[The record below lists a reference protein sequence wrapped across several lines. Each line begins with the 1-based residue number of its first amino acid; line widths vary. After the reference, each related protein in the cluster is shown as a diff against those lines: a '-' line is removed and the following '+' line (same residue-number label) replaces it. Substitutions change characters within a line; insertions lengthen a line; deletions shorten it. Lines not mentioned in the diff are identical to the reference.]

1 MSYIGYFNSFV
12 IDELDQV
19 GNGKW
24 DRYGF
29 KWSQNLSGSPEMFT
43 DINEYGIWDYGEEF
57 TDQDGLVDIGKGNLY
72 NTQKFNMLIVW
83 FGLMICL
90 GSTIYIGFISYQQ
103 ISRQMRSYDPN
114 S

>member
-1 MSYIGYFNSFV
+1 MHAPSHLLHEHTLQPFAYVTKIKTSV
-12 IDELDQV
+12 QPIVESCQ
-19 GNGKW
+19 W
-24 DRYGF
+24 D
-29 KWSQNLSGSPEMFT
+29 
-43 DINEYGIWDYGEEF
+43 DGEEF